1 MAIFDIFKTKPNQ
14 NAQESNTLFGQTAL
28 GNNILRNV
36 KQGQIPASNQLL
48 YVTTSSVN
56 TAGRVVDMSMLSR
69 NSTVMACV
77 GAKARALAQLPVKIM
92 AYREDGNLVDAITDP
107 TVSARDKAK
116 AKSVYY
122 LLNEPNHYQSAYEFW
137 YQFSMW
143 LDLSGETFIALW
155 RKDQENSTQTPMEM
169 YLLDSTLIT
178 SQITP
183 TRYPTYRLSTTTYG
197 FNKDEPLEYY
207 QVIHSTEAAW
217 QGSAGF
223 NKGILAVELV
233 SLDQDIDLYSNFI
246 MLNGAKPSGMFV
258 TDQVIPDAK
267 FKEIAARLKEAWTS
281 LTGSR
286 STDLSKPGQGMLLD
300 NGMKYMPLDMLTLQD
315 ADARELKT
323 QTMKRICGLF
333 GVPPAMIGIADQ
345 KYNNTQ
351 TMLDEF
357 YKSTMSPMITN
368 IQQKFKT
375 ALLSGYPNLCIEF
388 QTENFL
394 KGAPLDQMNYAVA
407 GVNAGIITPNEA
419 REYLG
424 KTNLPDADKLL
435 DKNTKQ
441 SNISGTSPQDTGGGG
456 NTSSVG
462 KTGQAGK
469 A

>member
-36 KQGQIPASNQLL
+36 KQGQVPASNQLL

-388 QTENFL
+388 QTQNFL

-407 GVNAGIITPNEA
+407 GVNAGIMTPNEA

>member
-36 KQGQIPASNQLL
+36 KQGQVPASNQLL

-183 TRYPTYRLSTTTYG
+183 TRYPTYRL
-197 FNKDEPLEYY
+197 
-207 QVIHSTEAAW
+207 
-217 QGSAGF
+217 
-223 NKGILAVELV
+223 
-233 SLDQDIDLYSNFI
+233 
-246 MLNGAKPSGMFV
+246 
-258 TDQVIPDAK
+258 
-267 FKEIAARLKEAWTS
+267 
-281 LTGSR
+281 
-286 STDLSKPGQGMLLD
+286 
-300 NGMKYMPLDMLTLQD
+300 
-315 ADARELKT
+315 
-323 QTMKRICGLF
+323 
-333 GVPPAMIGIADQ
+333 
-345 KYNNTQ
+345 
-351 TMLDEF
+351 
-357 YKSTMSPMITN
+357 
-368 IQQKFKT
+368 
-375 ALLSGYPNLCIEF
+375 
-388 QTENFL
+388 
-394 KGAPLDQMNYAVA
+394 
-407 GVNAGIITPNEA
+407 
-419 REYLG
+419 
-424 KTNLPDADKLL
+424 
-435 DKNTKQ
+435 
-441 SNISGTSPQDTGGGG
+441 
-456 NTSSVG
+456 
-462 KTGQAGK
+462 
-469 A
+469 